1 MEYIYVVLFHKEVNP
16 LCILVY
22 YGLLTLYHFWKIHI
36 DISRNFYSMYGCMLM
51 SIIKQV
57 SGVQ

>member
-1 MEYIYVVLFHKEVNP
+1 MEYIYIVLFHKEVDP

-36 DISRNFYSMYGCMLM
+36 DIS
-51 SIIKQV
+51 
-57 SGVQ
+57 